1 MARYGHNSCGVIK
14 LRVSRFLADLNAPAM
29 ADAERLARRLADL
42 QSGG

>member
-1 MARYGHNSCGVIK
+1 MARLWTQLRGVIK
-14 LRVSRFLADLNAPAM
+14 LRVGRFLADLNAPAM